1 MDVVVH
7 VIRIHPQTSHI
18 ISHDAVTIIM
28 LINKVEIVN
37 FGLEKFWDVE
47 DDRSQK
53 SWHQVGHHSSS

>member
-7 VIRIHPQTSHI
+7 VIRIHPQACHI
-18 ISHDAVTIIM
+18 IHHDAVAIIM

-37 FGLEKFWDVE
+37 FGLKKLGNVE